1 MKPIREN
8 QIEKGWM
15 LKMAG
20 ISICPEVGLI
30 VVGKYGQYL
39 VKNHIDG
46 GGNGE
51 VFEVDVISG
60 GELLPQKGGYVI
72 KFLVVNTKDT
82 NEFEKRI
89 ARFKKE
95 IQEVL
100 LFQNKVD
107 KIIPIYDTSIYC
119 EEEQKFLW
127 YLMPKAEKYNPRSF
141 SVMQKLEHMLCLG
154 NCVKQLHKLG
164 YAHRDIKPKNLLVFE
179 GEVYLA
185 DFGLV
190 WNINDTDEH
199 ITEVNDRLGPQAIRP
214 PELQPV
220 EKIDDIDYRK
230 SDVYLYA
237 KTVWMVLHCNNR
249 GFPSEYSRIA
259 DDIYI
264 FKEKFDFETAEP
276 LHRLMEESTKHNYW
290 ERVDIENCI
299 NYIENQL
306 RVIKGDISQ
315 DVLRELKY
323 SEESKRI
330 DATIL
335 SDEKIF
341 RDSAS
346 ILKILNNMS
355 GFVELVFLE
364 MEKEYCRCPLRKA
377 RHIQDKLF
385 EVEIQNPYNS
395 GMRKSILLAIDNI
408 CMKKDKELIYEIQL
422 TSYCLDD
429 KSIPIYTNITNALE
443 NISKRV
449 CLNAGYII
457 RMVH

>member
-20 ISICPEVGLI
+20 ISIYPETGLI

-39 VKNHIDG
+39 VKNYIDG

-51 VFEVDVISG
+51 VFAVDVISG
-60 GELLPQKGGYVI
+60 GELLPQKRGYVI
-72 KFLVVNTKDT
+72 KFLVVTAKDT
-82 NEFEKRI
+82 TEVEKRT

-95 IQEVL
+95 IQKVL
-100 LFQNKVD
+100 LLQNKVD
-107 KIIPIYDTSIYC
+107 SIVPIYDTSLYC
-119 EEEQKFLW
+119 EEEQEFLW

-141 SVMQKLEHMLCLG
+141 SVPQKLKHMLCLG
-154 NCVKQLHKLG
+154 NCIKQLHELG
-164 YAHRDIKPKNLLVFE
+164 YAHRDIKPKNLLVLE
-179 GEVYLA
+179 GEVCLA

-190 WNINDTDEH
+190 WNIDDTDEH

-220 EKIDDIDYRK
+220 EKIDGIDYRK

-249 GFPSEYSRIA
+249 GFSSEYSRTA

-264 FKEKFDFETAEP
+264 DKEIFEFETAEP
-276 LHRLMEESTKHNYW
+276 LHRLMEEATRHNFW
-290 ERVDIENCI
+290 ERTDIGDCI

-306 RVIKGDISQ
+306 RVIRGDVRQ
-315 DVLRELKY
+315 DLLRELKY
-323 SEESKRI
+323 SEEAKRI
-330 DATIL
+330 DATVP

-355 GFVELVFLE
+355 GVVELVFLE
-364 MEKEYCRCPLRKA
+364 MEKEYCRCSLRKT
-377 RHIQDKLF
+377 RHIQDNLF
-385 EVEIQNPYNS
+385 EVEIYNPYN
-395 GMRKSILLAIDNI
+395 GGKRKIIILAIDNI
-408 CMKKDKELIYEIQL
+408 CMKKDKDMIYEIQL
-422 TSYCLDD
+422 NTYCMDD
-429 KSIPIYTNITNALE
+429 KSIPIFTNIINALE
-443 NISKRV
+443 NLSKRV
-449 CLNAGYII
+449 CLNAEYLI

>member
-20 ISICPEVGLI
+20 ISIYPETDLI

-51 VFEVDVISG
+51 VFAVDVIRG
-60 GELLPQKGGYVI
+60 GELLPQKSGYVI
-72 KFLVVNTKDT
+72 KFLVITAKDT
-82 NEFEKRI
+82 NEVEKRT

-95 IQEVL
+95 IQKVL
-100 LFQNKVD
+100 LLQNEVD
-107 KIIPIYDTSIYC
+107 SIVPIYDTSLYC
-119 EEEQKFLW
+119 EEKQEFLW

-141 SVMQKLEHMLCLG
+141 SVTQKLEHMLCLG
-154 NCVKQLHKLG
+154 KCIKQLHELG
-164 YAHRDIKPKNLLVFE
+164 YAHRDIKPKNLLMFE
-179 GEVYLA
+179 GEVCLA

-190 WNINDTDEH
+190 WNIADVDEH

-220 EKIDDIDYRK
+220 EKIDGIDYRK

-249 GFPSEYSRIA
+249 GFPSEYSRTA

-264 FKEKFDFETAEP
+264 DKEIFEFETAEP
-276 LHRLMEESTKHNYW
+276 LHRLMEEATKHNYW
-290 ERVDIENCI
+290 ERTDIGDCI

-306 RVIKGDISQ
+306 MVIRGDVRQ
-315 DVLRELKY
+315 DLLRELKY
-323 SEESKRI
+323 SEEAKRI
-330 DATIL
+330 DATVP

-341 RDSAS
+341 RNSAS

-355 GFVELVFLE
+355 GVVELVFLE
-364 MEKEYCRCPLRKA
+364 MEKEYCRCPLRKT
-377 RHIQDKLF
+377 RHIQDNLF
-385 EVEIQNPYNS
+385 EVEIYNPYN
-395 GMRKSILLAIDNI
+395 GGKRKIIILAIDNI
-408 CMKKDKELIYEIQL
+408 CMKKDKDMIYEIQL
-422 TSYCLDD
+422 NTYCMDD
-429 KSIPIYTNITNALE
+429 KSIPIFTNIINALE
-443 NISKRV
+443 NSNKQV
-449 CLNAGYII
+449 CLNAGYLI

>member
-15 LKMAG
+15 LKMDG
-20 ISICPEVGLI
+20 ISIYPEVGSI
-30 VVGKYGQYL
+30 VVGNYGQYL
-39 VKNHIDG
+39 VKNHIAD
-46 GGNGE
+46 GGNGV
-51 VFEVDVISG
+51 VFAVDVISG

-72 KFLVVNTKDT
+72 KFLVVKAKDK
-82 NEFEKRI
+82 NEAEKRI

-95 IQEVL
+95 IQKVL
-100 LFQNKVD
+100 LFQNEVD
-107 KIIPIYDTSIYC
+107 NIIPIYDTSIYC
-119 EEEQKFLW
+119 EGEQEFLW

-141 SVMQKLEHMLCLG
+141 SVHQKLEHMLCLG
-154 NCVKQLHKLG
+154 NCVKQLHELG
-164 YAHRDIKPKNLLVFE
+164 YAHRDIKPKNLLMFE

-190 WNINDTDEH
+190 WNIDDTDEH

-220 EKIDDIDYRK
+220 ENIEGMDYRK

-237 KTVWMVLHCNNR
+237 KTVWMVLRCNNR
-249 GFPSEYSRIA
+249 GFPSEYSRTA

-264 FKEKFDFETAEP
+264 DKETFEFETAEP
-276 LHRLMEESTKHNYW
+276 LHRLMEEATKYNYW
-290 ERVDIENCI
+290 ERTDIENCI

-323 SEESKRI
+323 SEEAQRI
-330 DATIL
+330 DATIP

-341 RDSAS
+341 RNPVS

-355 GFVELVFLE
+355 GIVELVFLE
-364 MEKEYCRCPLRKA
+364 MEKEYCKCPLRKI
-377 RHIQDKLF
+377 RHIQSNLF
-385 EVEIQNPYNS
+385 EIEIRNPYN
-395 GMRKSILLAIDNI
+395 GGKRKIIVLAIDNI
-408 CMKKDKELIYEIQL
+408 CMKKDKDVIYEIQL
-422 TSYCLDD
+422 NTYCMDD
-429 KSIPIYTNITNALE
+429 KSIPIFTNIINALE
-443 NISKRV
+443 NLSKRV
-449 CLNAGYII
+449 CLNAGYLI